1 MKRFTA
7 GLLLGATC
15 SGIAYAAGA
24 SPLWTGL
31 VGLAVAALIWFGK
44 RAVEAITDTVDDAI

>member
-1 MKRFTA
+1 MKRFMT
-7 GLLLGATC
+7 GLLLGAAS

-31 VGLAVAALIWFGK
+31 IGLTVAVLVWFGDF
-44 RAVEAITDTVDDAI
+44 ILDDLL